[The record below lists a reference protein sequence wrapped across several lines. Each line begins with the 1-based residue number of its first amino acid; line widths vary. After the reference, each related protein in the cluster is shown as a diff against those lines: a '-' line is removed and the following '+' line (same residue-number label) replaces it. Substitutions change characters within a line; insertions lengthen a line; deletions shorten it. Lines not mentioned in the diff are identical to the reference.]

1 MSGLFKRSVFLIS
14 LSAYSCF
21 VACWPA
27 LADDQAAFDKKYYQ
41 FGQDPLME
49 PFFREGIFIDEL
61 DRDMQRERRA
71 LRLRQLR
78 KQQKL
83 DDEADDER
91 SAEKFTEDFGRD
103 YRQDFVEKFAPETF
117 GDDDDKP
124 DAMQADGGDIDKKT
138 NKDEKITVDRDDRD
152 RSERWQMGG
161 RKITLLDDGD
171 DDDRRHL
178 DADDKQK
185 DRGVIRGSLG
195 EIKGPIQEMPWDWL
209 PDKFDPLDNGGFST
223 SPDNGSPVPY
233 RLNGHPDLERG
244 RPWDKDWD

>member
-1 MSGLFKRSVFLIS
+1 
-14 LSAYSCF
+14 
-21 VACWPA
+21 
-27 LADDQAAFDKKYYQ
+27 
-41 FGQDPLME
+41 ME

-71 LRLRQLR
+71 LRLRQRR

-91 SAEKFTEDFGRD
+91 SAEKFTEDFARD
-103 YRQDFVEKFAPETF
+103 YRQDFVEKFAPESF

-138 NKDEKITVDRDDRD
+138 NEDKKIT
-152 RSERWQMGG
+152 
-161 RKITLLDDGD
+161 
-171 DDDRRHL
+171 
-178 DADDKQK
+178 DDKQK

-233 RLNGHPDLERG
+233 RLNGHPDLEKG
-244 RPWDKDWD
+244 RPWDKDGD

>member
-1 MSGLFKRSVFLIS
+1 
-14 LSAYSCF
+14 
-21 VACWPA
+21 
-27 LADDQAAFDKKYYQ
+27 
-41 FGQDPLME
+41 ME

-138 NKDEKITVDRDDRD
+138 VNYGKNKQGFFV
-152 RSERWQMGG
+152 
-161 RKITLLDDGD
+161 
-171 DDDRRHL
+171 
-178 DADDKQK
+178 
-185 DRGVIRGSLG
+185 
-195 EIKGPIQEMPWDWL
+195 PIEHRINQ
-209 PDKFDPLDNGGFST
+209 
-223 SPDNGSPVPY
+223 
-233 RLNGHPDLERG
+233 
-244 RPWDKDWD
+244 